1 MTPRPYTPTE
11 RAAYLPVIARFVNS
25 CSQGAQAVAAAIA
38 ETKADLDQAL
48 AVACDATPAE
58 VDALDPEDYMNA
70 LADLMHCNAQAIFA
84 EVQQHGH
91 A

>member
-11 RAAYLPVIARFVNS
+11 RAAWLPVIARFINAA
-25 CSQGAQAVAAAIA
+25 SQGAPAVAAALA
-38 ETKADLDQAL
+38 ESKPDLDQAL
-48 AVACDATPAE
+48 AVACDATQAD
-58 VDALDPEDYMNA
+58 VDALDPEHYLDA
-70 LADLMHCNAQAIFA
+70 LSTLMQCNAQAIFA